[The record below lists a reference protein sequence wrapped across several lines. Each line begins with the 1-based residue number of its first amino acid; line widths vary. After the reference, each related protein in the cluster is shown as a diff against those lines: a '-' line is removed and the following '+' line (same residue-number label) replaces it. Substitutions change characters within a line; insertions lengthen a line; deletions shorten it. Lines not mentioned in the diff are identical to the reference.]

1 MINKDKLDEMIE
13 LAIGGFLIT
22 IILALSPWYA
32 FKYMGMDVYKS
43 AKDLLN
49 KDNKYREHLGITGVV
64 AYIVFMCFSTYEL
77 INYFMW
83 EKKWNKKSNI

>member
-13 LAIGGFLIT
+13 YAINGFLIT

-32 FKYMGMDVYKS
+32 FKYMGMNVYQS
-43 AKDLLN
+43 SRDLVS

-77 INYFMW
+77 INYFM
-83 EKKWNKKSNI
+83 

>member
-13 LAIGGFLIT
+13 YAINGFLIT

-32 FKYMGMDVYKS
+32 FKYMGMNVYQS
-43 AKDLLN
+43 SKDRVS

-77 INYFMW
+77 INYFM
-83 EKKWNKKSNI
+83 

>member
-13 LAIGGFLIT
+13 LAINVFLIT

-32 FKYMGMDVYKS
+32 FKYMGMNVYQS
-43 AKDLLN
+43 SRDLVS
-49 KDNKYREHLGITGVV
+49 KDNKYREHLGIAGVV
-64 AYIVFMCFSTYEL
+64 AYIVLMCFSTYEL

-83 EKKWNKKSNI
+83 

>member
-13 LAIGGFLIT
+13 YAINGLLIT
-22 IILALSPWYA
+22 IILAISPWYA

-43 AKDLLN
+43 SRDLVG

-77 INYFMW
+77 INYFM
-83 EKKWNKKSNI
+83 